1 METFPT
7 LLRGRIRVSAGYD
20 LEPTASF
27 GRTDMEVGAARQMPR
42 DPGAPVPLRCTME
55 FDQQQADIFNAWYRY
70 KINDGADWFEMPV
83 ATPRGVTMEAVR
95 FTRAPRPRML
105 EKGVF
110 MVQCELEIRTL
121 PLMTEAA
128 LDALLGA

>member
-1 METFPT
+1 MESFPT

-20 LEPTASF
+20 LEPVTSF
-27 GRTDMEVGAARQMPR
+27 NRTDMEVGAARQQRR
-42 DPGAPVPLRCTME
+42 DPGAPVPVRCTME
-55 FDQQQADIFNAWYRY
+55 FSQDECDIFNAWYRY

-83 ATPRGVTMEAVR
+83 ATPRGVTVEEVR

-121 PLMTEAA
+121 PLMTEVA
-128 LDALLGA
+128 LDALLGG